1 MVVCSILLRLCVVWC
16 SIRVVGEIVEIADE
30 IVEIVGSDDV
40 DESDPFSGSVSL
52 SDGTD
57 SVSGVSGD
65 DPAVVFESDGSRY
78 EVRSVER

>member
-16 SIRVVGEIVEIADE
+16 SIRVVGE